1 LDTAIAQPAQSN
13 GFESQRKKFTFLFVE
28 INAVCNCD
36 FISMTTYIDS
46 EPSVVV
52 GEEAIFKNAIER
64 DIFMLIH
71 SFAKASVKNA

>member
-1 LDTAIAQPAQSN
+1 
-13 GFESQRKKFTFLFVE
+13 
-28 INAVCNCD
+28 
-36 FISMTTYIDS
+36 MTTYIDS

-71 SFAKASVKNA
+71 SFAKASVKSA